1 MIRSV
6 KHTFREI
13 SSFPKKNQF
22 LRKKKGLFKKDKGI
36 YKMKECKKIM

>member
-6 KHTFREI
+6 KDTFREI

-22 LRKKKGLFKKDKGI
+22 LRKKKDFLR
-36 YKMKECKKIM
+36 KIRVFTK